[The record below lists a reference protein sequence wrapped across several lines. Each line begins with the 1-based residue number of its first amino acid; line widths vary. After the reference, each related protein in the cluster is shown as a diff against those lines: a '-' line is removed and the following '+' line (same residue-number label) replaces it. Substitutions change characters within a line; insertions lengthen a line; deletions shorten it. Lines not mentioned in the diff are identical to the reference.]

1 MTFMF
6 FGASLAAHEDK
17 PRAFLL
23 FERQEPSELP
33 TDWVELLGL
42 AFSRDAESVAELER
56 LTYTGQLKEV
66 RELGNEVFL
75 LRTKKDFGRECNE
88 DCQPILL
95 PTFKKEMESCIEN
108 IKGIVYTPGPFGFIL
123 EVDVDSNGV
132 VLRVTALGNPPLEP
146 VTSCVVRV
154 LEKSLFR
161 PAVRGGRWVP
171 GKAVFTLNLCPH

>member
-75 LRTKKDFGRECNE
+75 LRTKKRLWERM
-88 DCQPILL
+88 QRRLS
-95 PTFKKEMESCIEN
+95 TY
-108 IKGIVYTPGPFGFIL
+108 IVTHL
-123 EVDVDSNGV
+123 QERNGE
-132 VLRVTALGNPPLEP
+132 L
-146 VTSCVVRV
+146 
-154 LEKSLFR
+154 
-161 PAVRGGRWVP
+161 
-171 GKAVFTLNLCPH
+171 H